1 MEAEGKKMVGVS
13 KIRMAHGTLFCIVLL
28 LQYSQLWQ
36 NGRIQRL
43 EVICKSKM
51 NVSFPVPNEALDF
64 EKFVTSQPRFE
75 ANVIRHILPLRKRGW
90 YKSGFDHGSFL
101 FIRSCRGK
109 FFKGRQ
115 HHIFGSHSVA
125 TGKLALRTDLSL
137 SASFSCEAIW
147 ERESMESVRDLSSS
161 NIHEEPLFLSGIH
174 LACFPLE
181 VLMIIGKV
189 ANGLKS

>member
-1 MEAEGKKMVGVS
+1 M
-13 KIRMAHGTLFCIVLL
+13 LL
-28 LQYSQLWQ
+28 ITEDCCALW
-36 NGRIQRL
+36 IQRL

-51 NVSFPVPNEALDF
+51 NVSFPVLNEALDF
-64 EKFVTSQPRFE
+64 EKFVTSQPLFT
-75 ANVIRHILPLRKRGW
+75 ANVIRHTQRGW

-137 SASFSCEAIW
+137 SVSFSRVVIW
-147 ERESMESVRDLSSS
+147 ERACSPSGHFRRHLLQLKHSWGASLSAYTW
-161 NIHEEPLFLSGIH
+161 HALPQKFWW
-174 LACFPLE
+174 
-181 VLMIIGKV
+181 
-189 ANGLKS
+189 